1 MSGARTGGRKVRW
14 RDEEVAE
21 SLAEVPTLAVDAAV
35 DTLGAVKKPLF
46 WDAEDTSTFAR
57 RGMV

>member
-1 MSGARTGGRKVRW
+1 M
-14 RDEEVAE
+14 
-21 SLAEVPTLAVDAAV
+21 LAEVPTLAVDAAV

-46 WDAEDTSTFAR
+46 WDAEDTSMFAR